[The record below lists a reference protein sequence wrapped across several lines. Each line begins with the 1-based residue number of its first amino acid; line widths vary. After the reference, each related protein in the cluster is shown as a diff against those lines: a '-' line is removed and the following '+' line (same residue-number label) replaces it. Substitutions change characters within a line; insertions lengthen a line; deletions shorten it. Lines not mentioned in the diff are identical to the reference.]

1 MVRTVVIRESRI
13 SNDVGESVY
22 TELSFLLHTQL
33 YDTQVTVPEELQ
45 MFLSTNLSEF
55 VFIRFFILM
64 LLCCAKVIGRCFQVF
79 KVKRKHQ

>member
-33 YDTQVTVPEELQ
+33 YDTQVSVPEELQ

-55 VFIRFFILM
+55 VFIRFFILILCHRVAQM
-64 LLCCAKVIGRCFQVF
+64 L
-79 KVKRKHQ
+79 